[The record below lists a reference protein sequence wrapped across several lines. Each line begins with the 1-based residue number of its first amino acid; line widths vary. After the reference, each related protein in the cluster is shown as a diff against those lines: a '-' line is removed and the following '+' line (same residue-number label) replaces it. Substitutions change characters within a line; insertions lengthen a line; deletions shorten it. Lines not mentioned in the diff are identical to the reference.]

1 MMFRITQC
9 AAPLAFLLLFAT
21 GLAFVGTTAEA
32 AVGFVG
38 SANAM
43 ERKTAEAGEQQATPD
58 AASQKCTPTKTTV
71 RCWTVC
77 VITERRG

>member
-21 GLAFVGTTAEA
+21 GFAFVGTTAEA

-38 SANAM
+38 SASAM
-43 ERKTAEAGEQQATPD
+43 ERNAPEAREQQATPD
-58 AASQKCTPTKTTV
+58 AAWQKCTPTKTTV
-71 RCWTVC
+71 HC
-77 VITERRG
+77 

>member
-38 SANAM
+38 SASAM
-43 ERKTAEAGEQQATPD
+43 ERNAPEVEQQATPD

-71 RCWTVC
+71 HC
-77 VITERRG
+77 